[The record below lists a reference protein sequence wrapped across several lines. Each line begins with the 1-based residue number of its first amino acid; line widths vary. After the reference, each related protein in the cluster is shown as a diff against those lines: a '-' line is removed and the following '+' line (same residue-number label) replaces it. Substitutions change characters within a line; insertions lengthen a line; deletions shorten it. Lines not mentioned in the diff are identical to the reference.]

1 MPGPLYCDTSALAK
15 LYVRER
21 GSDEFNALV
30 EARTDVIVSELT
42 VTEMVS
48 ALARRSREG
57 ALRPEAVRRIQQ
69 SVMERL
75 GDGTYRHAELTTE
88 THRRAEHLLLQLSE
102 IPLRAADALHLALAM
117 SASAPSLASFDTR
130 LASAARAVGLATY
143 PA

>member
-1 MPGPLYCDTSALAK
+1 MAGPSPSWYRRIVHGARAFRTSPRSGAACRSLTHRCRRRSKRNARIASRRRPPTRVRERRPEYSITLPGPLYCDTSALAK

-75 GDGTYRHAELTTE
+75 GDGT
-88 THRRAEHLLLQLSE
+88 
-102 IPLRAADALHLALAM
+102 
-117 SASAPSLASFDTR
+117 
-130 LASAARAVGLATY
+130 
-143 PA
+143 